1 MKPEPGI
8 QETPPVGSL
17 ADKCER
23 ALKSMPEL
31 VVSAA
36 LEIFAVNMF
45 KTGRGY
51 VATHVLQGMLANKD
65 YKPPR
70 ESGEAVADAYA
81 RRAADYADALIADTS
96 IDLRS
101 ASTKPLAMKWAQ
113 APGGEPASYNTGVM
127 YARAAS
133 APLFAAMVNRAPL
146 PGVKQGGPWW
156 LLPDGE
162 ARICNELLRQERWAM
177 QTEPLG
183 AFWNCVLGVENV
195 PQPAVVAW
203 HGIEDTTERLRLM
216 RRWLQVHA

>member
-1 MKPEPGI
+1 MKDALLLQVGIGAEFADMLDVSHARHGAYCAAHGFDFLDITEPVAP
-8 QETPPVGSL
+8 TPPMWQRYFCI
-17 ADKCER
+17 AR
-23 ALKSMPEL
+23 AFAAGYQF
-31 VVSAA
+31 VAA
-36 LEIFAVNMF
+36 L
-45 KTGRGY
+45 
-51 VATHVLQGMLANKD
+51 D
-65 YKPPR
+65 
-70 ESGEAVADAYA
+70 
-81 RRAADYADALIADTS
+81 ADALIADTS

-133 APLFAAMVNRAPL
+133 APLFAALVNRAPL

-183 AFWNCVLGVENV
+183 AFWNCVLGIEDV
-195 PQPAVVAW
+195 PQPVVVAW

>member
-1 MKPEPGI
+1 MKDALLLQVGIGAEFAAMLDASHARHVAYCAAHSFDFLDITEPVAP
-8 QETPPVGSL
+8 TPPMWQRYFCI
-17 ADKCER
+17 AW
-23 ALKSMPEL
+23 A
-31 VVSAA
+31 
-36 LEIFAVNMF
+36 FT
-45 KTGRGY
+45 TGY
-51 VATHVLQGMLANKD
+51 QFVATLD
-65 YKPPR
+65 
-70 ESGEAVADAYA
+70 
-81 RRAADYADALIADTS
+81 ADALIADTS
-96 IDLRS
+96 IDLRL